1 MLTFLKKNIE
11 AIQKGKIS
19 GSDNKKMILKTDIT
33 FIWSQ
38 TPEESNRIRKIF
50 IVLNDSSEFVG
61 IEINFRIVIIFY
73 ERSF

>member
-1 MLTFLKKNIE
+1 MFTFLKKNIE
-11 AIQKGKIS
+11 VIQKDKIS
-19 GSDNKKMILKTDIT
+19 GSKNKKMILKSDIT

-38 TPEESNRIRKIF
+38 TPKELNRIRKIF
-50 IVLNDSSEFVG
+50 IVLNDSSEFFG

>member
-1 MLTFLKKNIE
+1 MFTFLKKNIE
-11 AIQKGKIS
+11 VIQKDKIS
-19 GSDNKKMILKTDIT
+19 GSKNKKMILKSDIT

-38 TPEESNRIRKIF
+38 TPKESNRIRKIF
-50 IVLNDSSEFVG
+50 IVLNDSSEFFG